1 MEMVLLVIVLVVV
14 AWFLGF
20 VRSIRKAADM
30 ANKEMSYQE
39 VQHEVSLLNR
49 TAELKITA
57 ENVTKAKA
65 NLELL
70 ESIKL

>member
-1 MEMVLLVIVLVVV
+1 MEMVFMVIVLVVV

-30 ANKEMSYQE
+30 ANKEMSFQE

-57 ENVTKAKA
+57 ENAQKAKT